1 MRNSAYRG
9 EAAPSPVISLALQQ
23 ALQSWDGFLDR
34 LPIGIYAC
42 DRGGI
47 VVQYNRRA
55 AELWGRSLGE
65 GRQRYC
71 GSYKAYRAGGAPL
84 PPSEAPMAQ
93 VLRTGLPM
101 RDREIVIERPDGSR
115 ATILANVDPLFDGAG
130 EIVGGVNCF
139 QDITELKR
147 SQEALREREQWYRG
161 LLEALPAAVYT
172 TDAGG
177 RITFY
182 NQAAVEL
189 AGRLPTL
196 GSQWCVTW
204 RLHWPDGTPLPHEE
218 CPMAVALKEQRP
230 VRGVEA
236 VAERPD
242 GTRVPFIPYPTP
254 LYDGAGAM
262 VGAVNMLVDIS
273 ERKHAEQRQKAL
285 LDELNH
291 RVKNTLATVQ
301 SLAAQTIR
309 GAGVPHDVREAFE
322 ARLLALSRAHDHL
335 TREQWG
341 SADLKSL
348 ADEIFAPY
356 SDGAGDRVRLEGGSV
371 KLAPR
376 AALMLAMVLHE
387 LATNAAKYGALS
399 TVKGALAVSWT
410 VVESGGHR
418 LCIDWRESGGPPVQE
433 PKSRGFGTRLVERGI
448 SGELKGSAE
457 IAFAPGGVHCRLEI
471 PLPVNGS

>member
-1 MRNSAYRG
+1 MSRVPVIWLLLGGDRSVRNSAYRG

-42 DRGGI
+42 DRDGI

-189 AGRLPTL
+189 AGRLPAL

-204 RLHWPDGTPLPHEE
+204 RLHWPDGTPCRMRNAPWR
-218 CPMAVALKEQRP
+218 CRSRNSGRCGAPRRWPSAPMARAFP
-230 VRGVEA
+230 S
-236 VAERPD
+236 
-242 GTRVPFIPYPTP
+242 YP
-254 LYDGAGAM
+254 
-262 VGAVNMLVDIS
+262 
-273 ERKHAEQRQKAL
+273 
-285 LDELNH
+285 
-291 RVKNTLATVQ
+291 
-301 SLAAQTIR
+301 IR
-309 GAGVPHDVREAFE
+309 RRFTTAP
-322 ARLLALSRAHDHL
+322 AR
-335 TREQWG
+335 W
-341 SADLKSL
+341 SA
-348 ADEIFAPY
+348 
-356 SDGAGDRVRLEGGSV
+356 R
-371 KLAPR
+371 
-376 AALMLAMVLHE
+376 
-387 LATNAAKYGALS
+387 
-399 TVKGALAVSWT
+399 
-410 VVESGGHR
+410 
-418 LCIDWRESGGPPVQE
+418 
-433 PKSRGFGTRLVERGI
+433 
-448 SGELKGSAE
+448 
-457 IAFAPGGVHCRLEI
+457 
-471 PLPVNGS
+471 

>member
-1 MRNSAYRG
+1 MRNSAYRD

-23 ALQSWDGFLDR
+23 ALQSWDVFLDR

-42 DRGGI
+42 DRDGI
-47 VVQYNRRA
+47 VV
-55 AELWGRSLGE
+55 

-115 ATILANVDPLFDGAG
+115 ATILANVDPLFDSAG

-189 AGRLPTL
+189 AGRP
-196 GSQWCVTW
+196 
-204 RLHWPDGTPLPHEE
+204 
-218 CPMAVALKEQRP
+218 
-230 VRGVEA
+230 
-236 VAERPD
+236 
-242 GTRVPFIPYPTP
+242 P

-273 ERKHAEQRQKAL
+273 ERKHAELRQKAL

-322 ARLLALSRAHDHL
+322 ARLLALSRAHNHL

>member
-42 DRGGI
+42 DRDGI
-47 VVQYNRRA
+47 VV
-55 AELWGRSLGE
+55 

-71 GSYKAYRAGGAPL
+71 GSYKTYRADGAPL
-84 PPSEAPMAQ
+84 PPSEASMAQ
-93 VLRTGLPM
+93 VLRTGLPV

-254 LYDGAGAM
+254 LYDGTGAM
-262 VGAVNMLVDIS
+262 VGV
-273 ERKHAEQRQKAL
+273 R
-285 LDELNH
+285 
-291 RVKNTLATVQ
+291 
-301 SLAAQTIR
+301 TI
-309 GAGVPHDVREAFE
+309 
-322 ARLLALSRAHDHL
+322 
-335 TREQWG
+335 T
-341 SADLKSL
+341 
-348 ADEIFAPY
+348 
-356 SDGAGDRVRLEGGSV
+356 
-371 KLAPR
+371 
-376 AALMLAMVLHE
+376 
-387 LATNAAKYGALS
+387 
-399 TVKGALAVSWT
+399 
-410 VVESGGHR
+410 
-418 LCIDWRESGGPPVQE
+418 
-433 PKSRGFGTRLVERGI
+433 
-448 SGELKGSAE
+448 
-457 IAFAPGGVHCRLEI
+457 
-471 PLPVNGS
+471 

>member
-1 MRNSAYRG
+1 MLRVPVIWLLLGGDRSVRNSAYRG

-42 DRGGI
+42 DRDGI

-147 SQEALREREQWYRG
+147 SQEALSERE
-161 LLEALPAAVYT
+161 
-172 TDAGG
+172 
-177 RITFY
+177 
-182 NQAAVEL
+182 
-189 AGRLPTL
+189 
-196 GSQWCVTW
+196 
-204 RLHWPDGTPLPHEE
+204 
-218 CPMAVALKEQRP
+218 
-230 VRGVEA
+230 
-236 VAERPD
+236 
-242 GTRVPFIPYPTP
+242 
-254 LYDGAGAM
+254 
-262 VGAVNMLVDIS
+262 
-273 ERKHAEQRQKAL
+273 HAEQRQKAL

-399 TVKGALAVSWT
+399 TMKGALAVSWT

-433 PKSRGFGTRLVERGI
+433 PKSPGFGTRLVERGL
-448 SGELKGSAE
+448 SGETKGSAG
-457 IAFAPGGVHCRLEI
+457 IALAPGGVQ
-471 PLPVNGS
+471 